1 MDYRQVLQTGT
12 VLDGKYRIE
21 RVIGSGGFGIT
32 YEAFDLGLAASVAI
46 KEYYPSQF
54 GVRDATYSVRP
65 RSERDREIFD
75 RLLASF
81 IREARTLNQFEHPAI
96 VRVLS
101 VFEGYGTAYMVMKY
115 ETGPS
120 LKAWLADLVRLPT
133 QGELD
138 RLTAP
143 LLDALEMMHNA
154 EFLHRDIA
162 PDNIIVRADGSPV
175 LLDFGASR
183 RVMGEMTGTL
193 TGVVKKGY
201 SPQEQYA
208 TDSRSQG
215 PWTDIYALGATLYR
229 CISGETPYEATERM
243 LDDHVLP
250 AVEAGAGRYRHAFL
264 VAIDAAMVLRP
275 KQRPQSIAVWR
286 EMLFDGVQISPSQP
300 QSWPSAGR
308 AAPAVAN
315 ATEPGTTHL
324 GSPSAPRSSPRSAPS
339 QRPGG
344 EQIYDGQSEPSA
356 PGYQSAP
363 SDVGHQSAPR
373 RSEPAYSQDA
383 PGSTPQLAGSQSP
396 DASPPR
402 RNVAAIAMV
411 AGAVALIGGGG
422 LVLSLNKG
430 GTRVTPVQTAFED
443 VTAKSK
449 ADEAQRKAAQKSAED
464 ARRRQDEQFERLQ
477 RDAAAR
483 AAEEA
488 RQRQLAEDARQRRIA
503 EEAEAKRRAD
513 EEARRLAEEARQRQ
527 LAEEARQRRIAEE
540 AEAKRRADEEAR
552 RLAEEARQR
561 RIAEEAEAK
570 RLADEEAR
578 RLAEETRQRQLA
590 EEARQR
596 RIAEEAEAKRR
607 ADEAARKAA
616 EAERIRIAALEQQQ
630 REEAARRAAEEE
642 RRRLAARPRLL
653 TFSGQGNNATSF
665 PTAVDTST
673 GLIVAGGSDGV
684 VRVWD
689 AATGTPRNL
698 QGQRHSDT
706 ISSVAVAPD
715 GQHIVTGAW
724 GGEIVLW
731 TVNGTAQRFR
741 AADPGDGKS
750 AGRRWVVTTMFTSP
764 TRFMTVLSDGTSQL
778 WDTRN
783 TGRAVAEVRLGANGI
798 KAADIA
804 ANGSTIATGTDSGT
818 VTLHRAGNGQVIRQL
833 PGQGDW
839 ILALA
844 FSRDNNL
851 LGSGSADGI
860 VRIFSATNAN
870 QPLLRE
876 IQAHDS
882 AVRAIA
888 FSADGTRMATGADD
902 GTVTLWDVATGAA
915 LARYKEHRNSV
926 RSLTLSADGQ
936 RLVSA
941 SEDGDVR
948 VWYLDTL
955 LHVAAPG
962 GTSTR

>member
-32 YEAFDLGLAASVAI
+32 YEAFDIGLAAPVAV

-65 RSERDREIFD
+65 RTERDREIFD

-81 IREARTLNQFEHPAI
+81 LREARTLNQFEHPAI

-143 LLDALEMMHNA
+143 LLDALDMMHNA

-250 AVEAGAGRYRHAFL
+250 AVEAGAGRYRHSFL

-286 EMLFDGVQISPSQP
+286 EMLFEGVLISPSQP

-308 AAPAVAN
+308 AGGPAAG
-315 ATEPGTTHL
+315 AASEPGTTHWNSDARFSDPRS
-324 GSPSAPRSSPRSAPS
+324 GPSSGPNSGPRSAPRSTPS
-339 QRPGG
+339 QR
-344 EQIYDGQSEPSA
+344 QSGAHANDDRSEPSPPAHQSSPSA

-363 SDVGHQSAPR
+363 R
-373 RSEPAYSQDA
+373 RSEPAFAQNESDVV
-383 PGSTPQLAGSQSP
+383 PQLAGSQAP
-396 DASPPR
+396 QASSPR
-402 RNVAAIAMV
+402 RNVTAIAMV
-411 AGAVALIGGGG
+411 AGAVVLIGGGG

-443 VTAKSK
+443 VTQKSK
-449 ADEAQRKAAQKSAED
+449 DDDAQRKAAQKSAED
-464 ARRRQDEQFERLQ
+464 ARRRQEEQLEQLQ
-477 RDAAAR
+477 RDTAAR
-483 AAEEA
+483 AAEDA

-513 EEARRLAEEARQRQ
+513 DEARRLAED
-527 LAEEARQRRIAEE
+527 ARQRRIAEE
-540 AEAKRRADEEAR
+540 VEAKRRADEEAR
-552 RLAEEARQR
+552 RVAEEARQR
-561 RIAEEAEAK
+561 RLAEEAEA
-570 RLADEEAR
+570 
-578 RLAEETRQRQLA
+578 
-590 EEARQR
+590 QR
-596 RIAEEAEAKRR
+596 R
-607 ADEAARKAA
+607 AA
-616 EAERIRIAALEQQQ
+616 EAERVRVAALEQQQ
-630 REEAARRAAEEE
+630 REEAVRRAAEEE

-653 TFSGQGNNATSF
+653 TFTAPGTNSNAF

-673 GLIVAGGSDGV
+673 GLIVAGGSDGL
-684 VRVWD
+684 VRAWD
-689 AATGTPRNL
+689 AATGAPRDL
-698 QGQRHSDT
+698 RGQRHSDT

-715 GQHIVTGAW
+715 GQHIATGAW
-724 GGEIVLW
+724 GGEIILW
-731 TVNGTAQRFR
+731 SVNGAAQRFR
-741 AADPGDGKS
+741 APDPGDGKA

-764 TRFMTVLSDGTSQL
+764 TRFMTVLSDGTAQL

-783 TGRAVAEVRLGANGI
+783 PGRAIAEVRLEADGI

-804 ANGSTIATGTDSGT
+804 GNGAMIATGTDSGA
-818 VTLHRAGNGQVIRQL
+818 VALHRAGNGQLIRQL
-833 PGQGDW
+833 PAQNDW
-839 ILALA
+839 VLALA
-844 FSRDNNL
+844 FSRDDNL
-851 LGSGSADGI
+851 LGSGSADGL
-860 VRIFSATNAN
+860 VRIFRTTNAN

-888 FSADGTRMATGADD
+888 FSGDGARMATGADD
-902 GTVTLWDVATGAA
+902 GTVTLWEVATGAA
-915 LARYKEHRNSV
+915 LARYKEHRSSV
-926 RSLTLSADGQ
+926 RSLTLSVDGQ

-941 SEDGDVR
+941 SEDGDLR

-955 LHVAAPG
+955 LQVAAPG